1 MAGQYSGKVEILD
14 DASNVTIKLE
24 GGRTVKKIRFLIL
37 GSALAL
43 GFLLLLFAWTPT
55 SQVSVAA
62 PAAELR
68 VCATCAN
75 TTIQADVHTAA
86 TNPKAELLALPD
98 VVITDLWWENDRVW
112 YQIQNIGTSVAPQGR
127 HCTRLRIE
135 GALQSIDCVDVDL
148 APGERATRWLSY
160 ISIWVLPREAIEV
173 CADYNSDMQE
183 LDETNNCRTESW
195 KRDITPPEITFG
207 PVVSETTTST
217 ALIFWQTDEESDSTV
232 RYARNSGRYNL
243 EEADAT
249 LAQDHLVTLTGLEPS
264 TVYHYTVLSTDA
276 YSNTVA
282 SKEGFLRTT
291 PAFDVEA
298 PAIYSVTV
306 TRGEGDFEHYNI
318 SASVSDNVGV
328 EHVEFYLDDL
338 LIGSDYADD
347 DDGGP
352 TTSSYD
358 VILVPPVQG
367 LSRDD
372 WFAEHDLTIIARD
385 LSGLTAQQFETY
397 TPILEHMDVDVEI
410 VSPVPDYVLFI
421 DGDVVPAGTT
431 VDIEVYAVEYK
442 WGCVREYRRG
452 EGISFSCR
460 DVAREVATVEFYVG
474 GVLKHTVHPATD
486 VFTHTYAWDASS
498 LGPGTYTIDAKAIAS
513 DGWTHEA
520 EQHTVTIV
528 QGVPSIDVQ
537 REVARARNTFW
548 VRLTVENQGDISAN
562 VDRIEDTVLGFQVV
576 RKSDENYEVTTS
588 YSPDSKRCDVEIDFF
603 TGDVDSI
610 TLEPGQ
616 DFIAE
621 YFMVPV
627 LHTTNVEVAIGDE
640 ATVVHYEALGQL
652 LHDAFSR
659 PYFGG
664 DGEWLSWVV
673 EDALE
678 TSDYLIVTAPERLF
692 DLYADDEVDI
702 LLSTMAHL
710 AHLRQ
715 GVLGYLVPLR
725 YPLGWEEL
733 DWEELMRGELLDLT
747 EPGGDWA
754 ARLHDDFSTA
764 GRGYLLIVGE
774 TEVVPSWFGRGWN
787 LAWGNWTCNTR
798 EVNLTDLPYADTGR
812 DGSPELVMGRIVGN
826 DAAALTRPLQASI
839 GVYEGQ
845 DGYGFSRSDALLVSG
860 VDVTIT
866 IQQMFT
872 GFVSD
877 TADILDDEFTV
888 DTLHWSE
895 VAANQRLT
903 QFRNKAPDND
913 VICYQ
918 GHGSPDSWS
927 PALHTTHF
935 PGNPSAVPPIPP
947 VDLGNTTPFVFS
959 LACLTGSYE
968 DHVANAPCGDF
979 GGGDYNIA
987 EAFFDHGTGVF
998 VGSTEVSAIEY
1009 NVVAGKDFFE
1019 TWWQADTSIGEALTQ
1034 LKRDRWGQDDY
1045 WDLWVTEYN
1054 LYGDPKFG
1062 AVAPSRAGDVSMPA
1076 TVQTAPSSLDVE
1088 IPDYEVM
1095 TTTEG
1100 LDYVEIPGG
1109 ELWLEPGGYRVPYWS
1124 ISLDYPKGQ
1133 RVEDVVL
1140 IDRSGLV
1147 TETGLIIPTT
1157 TVDIACMACSGVEST
1172 AVSGSD
1178 QHRDWFPDP
1187 EERYRWTVT
1196 ENPDG
1201 STTLAIVMYPFY
1213 YSPLTTDV
1221 EFYKNYSFDIQTISS
1236 TVSIAHL
1243 TTDEAIY
1250 PQGEDVQI
1258 DLWLENT
1265 GDAQDVIVSAVVKA
1279 GGSGEVVD
1287 GLLLDDLSDLT
1298 GQATYALQW
1307 DSAGFEAG
1315 YYTIEAEIRDANGS
1329 VLDQATRRFRLGIV
1343 SGEVTALTATPGTF
1357 DLGDTISVTMVFS
1370 NTGTVPI
1377 TGTAVIQ
1384 VQDGGSEVVE
1394 TFSHAVANL
1403 ALADAVSF
1411 EDGWDTS
1418 GAAGGTYRILGY
1430 VLYDAKA
1437 TEPKIVN
1444 ISTKVRIYLP
1454 LILRN

>member
-1 MAGQYSGKVEILD
+1 MKS
-14 DASNVTIKLE
+14 
-24 GGRTVKKIRFLIL
+24 IRFLVS

-43 GFLLLLFAWTPT
+43 GLLLLLFVLMPAD
-55 SQVSVAA
+55 QVGLAA
-62 PAAELR
+62 PARATTAELQ
-68 VCATCAN
+68 VCTICTYATVQAAVDEVAN
-75 TTIQADVHTAA
+75 PTTS
-86 TNPKAELLALPD
+86 PSALPD
-98 VVITDLWWENDRVW
+98 VVITDIWWGNDKVW
-112 YQIQNIGTSVAPQGR
+112 YQIRNIGAVVALQGK

-160 ISIWVLPREAIEV
+160 ISIWVFPREAIEV
-173 CADYNSDMQE
+173 CADYNNDMQE

-217 ALIFWQTDEESDSTV
+217 ALIFWQTDEESDSVV

-276 YSNTVA
+276 ARNTVA
-282 SKEGFLRTT
+282 SKEGFFKTT
-291 PAFDVEA
+291 PSFDVEA
-298 PAIYSVTV
+298 PTIYSVTV
-306 TRGEGDFEHYNI
+306 TRGEGDFEHYYI
-318 SASVSDNVGV
+318 SASVSDNIGV
-328 EHVEFYLDDL
+328 AQVEFYMDDV
-338 LIGSDYADD
+338 LIGTDYAGES
-347 DDGGP
+347 DGSL
-352 TTSSYD
+352 TTSSYEI
-358 VILVPPVQG
+358 VLAPALQG

-372 WFAEHDLTIIARD
+372 WFDEHAWTILARD
-385 LSGLTAQQFETY
+385 LSGLTAQQFEMH
-397 TPILEHMDVDVEI
+397 TPTLEPMDVDVEI
-410 VSPVPDYVLFI
+410 VSPVPDYILFI

-431 VDIEVYAVEYK
+431 VDIEVYAVEYE
-442 WGCVREYRRG
+442 WGCVKVYSRG

-460 DVAREVATVEFYVG
+460 DVAHEVATVEFYVDG
-474 GVLKHTVHPATD
+474 ALKHTVHPATD
-486 VFTHTYAWDASS
+486 VFTPTYAWDASG
-498 LGPGTYTIDAKAIAS
+498 LGPGTHTIDAKAIAG

-520 EQHTVTIV
+520 EQHTVTIF

-537 REVARARNTFW
+537 REVARVGNTFW

-562 VDRIEDTVLGFQVV
+562 VDRIEDTVLGFQAVG
-576 RKSDENYEVTTS
+576 KSDENYEVTTS
-588 YSPDSKRCDVEIDFF
+588 YSPDSKRCDVEIDFS

-627 LHTTNVEVAIGDE
+627 LHSTNVEVAIGDE

-652 LHDAFSR
+652 LDDAFSR
-659 PYFGG
+659 PYFGD
-664 DGEWLSWVV
+664 DGEWLSWMV
-673 EDALE
+673 EDALA
-678 TSDYLIVTAPERLF
+678 TSDYLIVTTPERLF

-710 AHLRQ
+710 AYLKQ
-715 GVLGYLVPLR
+715 GVLGYLVRPD
-725 YPLGWEEL
+725 PTI
-733 DWEELMRGELLDLT
+733 DWDEWMRGDLTYLT

-764 GRGYLLIVGE
+764 GGGYLLIVGE
-774 TEVVPSWFGRGWN
+774 TEVVPSWLVAGWN
-787 LAWGNWTCNTR
+787 LNWGNWPCNTR
-798 EVNLTDLPYADTGR
+798 EVDLTDLPYADTGEN
-812 DGSPELVMGRIVGN
+812 GAPELVVGRIVGN

-845 DGYGFSRSDALLVSG
+845 DGYGFNRSDALLVSG
-860 VDVTIT
+860 VDGTAS

-872 GFVSD
+872 DFVSD

-903 QFRNKAPDND
+903 QFKNKAPDND

-918 GHGSPDSWS
+918 GHGSPDLWS
-927 PALHTTHF
+927 LALNTADF
-935 PGNPSAVPPIPP
+935 PGNPSAVPPIPA
-947 VDLGNTTPFVFS
+947 VDFGNTTPFVFS

-968 DHVANAPCGDF
+968 DHTANAPCGDF
-979 GGGDYNIA
+979 DGGDYNIA

-998 VGSTEVSAIEY
+998 VGSTEVSEIGR
-1009 NVVAGKDFFE
+1009 NVEAGKDFFE

-1034 LKRDRWGQDDY
+1034 LKRDRWWQDDY

-1076 TVQTAPSSLDVE
+1076 TVQTAPSSLDIE

-1133 RVEDVVL
+1133 RVEDVAL

-1147 TETGLIIPTT
+1147 TDTGLIIPTT
-1157 TVDIACMACSGVEST
+1157 TVDIACIACSGVEST

-1178 QHRDWFPDP
+1178 QQRDWFPDP
-1187 EERYRWTVT
+1187 EEVYRWTAT

-1201 STTLAIVMYPFY
+1201 STTLVVIMYPFY

-1236 TVSIAHL
+1236 TVSITRL

-1250 PQGEDVQI
+1250 PQGGDVLI

-1265 GDAQDVIVSAVVKA
+1265 GDAQDVIVSTVVKA
-1279 GGSGEVVD
+1279 GGSGQVVD
-1287 GLLLDDLSDLT
+1287 DLLLDDLSDLT
-1298 GQATYALQW
+1298 GEATYALQW

-1315 YYTIEAEIRDANGS
+1315 YYTIEAEIRDADGD
-1329 VLDQATRRFRLGIV
+1329 VLDRATRRFRLGIV

-1437 TEPKIVN
+1437 TKPKIVN
-1444 ISTKVRIYLP
+1444 VSTKVRIYLP
-1454 LILRN
+1454 LILKN